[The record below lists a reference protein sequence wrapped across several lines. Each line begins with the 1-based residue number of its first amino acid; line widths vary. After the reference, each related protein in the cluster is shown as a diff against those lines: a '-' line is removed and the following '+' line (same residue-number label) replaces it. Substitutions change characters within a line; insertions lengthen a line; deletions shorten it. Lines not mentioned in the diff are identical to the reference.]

1 MGLKHQ
7 SSDQIQT
14 PYQLGDV
21 VLSYNEQVTPMS
33 GLHEMY
39 PAVFSQGSITEGER
53 NPQPRR
59 DLNPQSSDPKS
70 DTLSIRPHGPEL
82 Q

>member
-39 PAVFSQGSITEGER
+39 TAVFSQGSIIEEER

-70 DTLSIRPHGPEL
+70 DALSIRPRGPE
-82 Q
+82 QQ